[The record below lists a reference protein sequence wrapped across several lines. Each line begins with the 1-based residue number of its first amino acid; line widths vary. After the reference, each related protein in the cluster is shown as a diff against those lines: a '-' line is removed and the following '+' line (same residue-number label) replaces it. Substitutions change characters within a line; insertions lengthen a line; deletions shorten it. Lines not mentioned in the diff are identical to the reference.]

1 MLDDARTGKKHE
13 IRSMKYETNSNDQ
26 NTKSKTI

>member
-1 MLDDARTGKKHE
+1 MTIISFKF
-13 IRSMKYETNSNDQ
+13 Q